1 MRFDADVAVITG
13 GGHGIGAATA
23 RQLAEEGVAV
33 AVVDVRADLAQE
45 VADAITAGGGRAI
58 AVAADVSDE
67 QAVAAAVERVEADL
81 GPVSLLSA
89 NAGVLLPGSVL
100 DLDLQDWD
108 RTIAVNLRGPLL
120 CCRAVMPGMVQRR
133 RGAIVNT
140 ASTGGLFGVP
150 GLAAYNAS
158 KGAIVNWTRQLAV
171 DYASQGIRIN
181 CVCPGWVKTGFNDP
195 LLAGTTEEEI
205 DRMVARVP
213 ARRQADPSEIA
224 AAIAFLLSKDASYVS
239 GHALVVDGGLTAA
252 L

>member
-1 MRFDADVAVITG
+1 MRFGGDVAVITG
-13 GGHGIGAATA
+13 GGHGIGEATA
-23 RQLAEEGVAV
+23 RRLADEGAAV
-33 AVVDVRADLAQE
+33 AVLDVRADLAQD
-45 VADAITAGGGRAI
+45 VAAGITSGGGRAI

-67 QAVAAAVERVEADL
+67 QAVTAAVERVEAEL
-81 GPVSLLSA
+81 GHVSLLSA

-100 DLDLQDWD
+100 DLDLDEWD

-120 CCRAVMPGMVQRR
+120 CCRAVMPAMVQRH

-171 DYASQGIRIN
+171 DYASHGIRIN
-181 CVCPGWVKTGFNDP
+181 CVCPGWVMTGFNDP
-195 LLAGTTEEEI
+195 LLAGTTQEEL
-205 DRMVARVP
+205 DGLVARVP
-213 ARRQADPSEIA
+213 VRRQADPSEVA
-224 AAIAFLLSKDASYVS
+224 AAIAFLLSRDASYIS